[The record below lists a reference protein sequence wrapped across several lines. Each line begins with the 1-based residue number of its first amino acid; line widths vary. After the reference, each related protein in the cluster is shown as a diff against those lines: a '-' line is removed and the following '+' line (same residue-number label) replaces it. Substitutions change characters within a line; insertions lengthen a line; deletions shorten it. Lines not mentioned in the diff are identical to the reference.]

1 MHLRVSDVI
10 QSGLFIK
17 WMNMNWARQLS
28 NIKIPIKQENGS
40 IEDNLKL
47 NQVSTAFY
55 ILLCCLPLSI
65 VTLLIEAFCFK
76 LKLNKNK

>member
-1 MHLRVSDVI
+1 MI

-17 WMNMNWARQLS
+17 WMNMIWAQQLS
-28 NIKIPIKQENGS
+28 NIKIPIGQEDGS
-40 IEDNLKL
+40 IKDHLTL

-65 VTLLIEAFCFK
+65 VTLLIEIF
-76 LKLNKNK
+76 LNKT